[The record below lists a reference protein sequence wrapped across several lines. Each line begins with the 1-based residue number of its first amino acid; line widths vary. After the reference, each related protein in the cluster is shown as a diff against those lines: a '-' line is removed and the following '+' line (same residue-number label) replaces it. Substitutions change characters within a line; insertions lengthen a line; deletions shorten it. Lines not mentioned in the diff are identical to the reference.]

1 MARDVNLPQ
10 CSWRLCSPIHFLR
23 FQEQHEYDHLKC
35 IKQISNFNASS
46 VKHDVKKIIL

>member
-35 IKQISNFNASS
+35 IKQKTSMLRQLNMML
-46 VKHDVKKIIL
+46 KK

>member
-23 FQEQHEYDHLKC
+23 FQEQHGNDHLKC
-35 IKQISNFNASS
+35 IKQKTPCYVSQTNV
-46 VKHDVKKIIL
+46 VKHVVKK